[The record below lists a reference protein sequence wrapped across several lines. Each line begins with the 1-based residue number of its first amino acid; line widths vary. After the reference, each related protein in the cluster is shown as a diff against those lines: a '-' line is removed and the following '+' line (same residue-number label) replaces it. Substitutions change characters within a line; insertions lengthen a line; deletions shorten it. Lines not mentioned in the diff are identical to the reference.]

1 MTETTARKPRQRKGP
16 TTSDFIPV
24 SNSKLATETAAGTD
38 GTQKPASAQ
47 TDVADAPV
55 DPTVSTQQSGAEPA
69 SKPSAHPVDPT
80 PAGDPLARKL
90 GETLGEQAVRRALDE
105 HLAQVQPSPAP
116 SAPLPR
122 RSFINDMPDR
132 GLFAAVTVFAG
143 LTILLVKVAGAPAT
157 PVAVFAVGS
166 MLAYGVAAYRLPSVR
181 LRLDRLGDN
190 FYYMG
195 FVFTLASMAAA
206 LLQLNAGMEVE
217 ALLGSF
223 GIALLTTMV
232 GIAGRVTF
240 VQMRSEV
247 DDVEER
253 IRRDLLEAGDLLR
266 GQLAAAVR
274 DLEAFR
280 LGTQQMLQE
289 RMEQTLD
296 KYTEAAVGQVT
307 RLGNTAQEIMDRV
320 DTAFGANH
328 EHAQEL
334 NRIAQKTVEAADR
347 LLTRIA
353 AINPPPDVLER
364 KLEGFT
370 ERLTASAQAFVE
382 ASAAEQDRQKAL
394 AGFGAQL
401 EEILSR
407 LSRQTSGL
415 DAGIGSIAKVGT
427 NVSTLLEDLSAK
439 LGSLGAAVATQ
450 ERELSSGVQGIARVR
465 EQLDADLSASRAAVL
480 DVQRALAETARIVK
494 AELQGTSVQ

>member
-1 MTETTARKPRQRKGP
+1 
-16 TTSDFIPV
+16 
-24 SNSKLATETAAGTD
+24 
-38 GTQKPASAQ
+38 
-47 TDVADAPV
+47 
-55 DPTVSTQQSGAEPA
+55 
-69 SKPSAHPVDPT
+69 
-80 PAGDPLARKL
+80 
-90 GETLGEQAVRRALDE
+90 
-105 HLAQVQPSPAP
+105 
-116 SAPLPR
+116 
-122 RSFINDMPDR
+122 MPDR
-132 GLFAAVTVFAG
+132 GLFVVVTVLVA
-143 LTILLVKVAGAPAT
+143 LIILVVKAAGAPAA

-166 MLAYGVAAYRLPSVR
+166 MLAYGLAAYRLPAVR
-181 LRLDRLGDN
+181 IRLDRLGDN

-223 GIALLTTMV
+223 GIALLTTMA

-253 IRRDLLEAGDLLR
+253 IRRDLLEAGDQLR
-266 GQLAAAVR
+266 SQLAAAVR

-307 RLGNTAQEIMDRV
+307 RLGSTAQEIMDRV

-353 AINPPPDVLER
+353 AINPPPDVIER
-364 KLEGFT
+364 KLDGFT

-382 ASAAEQDRQKAL
+382 ASAAEQERQKAL
-394 AGFGAQL
+394 AGFGLQL
-401 EEILSR
+401 EETLGR
-407 LSRQTSGL
+407 LGQQTAGL
-415 DAGIGSIAKVGT
+415 DAGFGSISKVGASL
-427 NVSTLLEDLSAK
+427 STALEDLNTK
-439 LGSLGAAVATQ
+439 LASLGVAVAIQ
-450 ERELSSGVQGIARVR
+450 EKELSTGVQGITRVR

-480 DVQRALAETARIVK
+480 DVQRALADTARVVK
-494 AELQGTSVQ
+494 AELQGAVVQ